1 MSSPS
6 PCYIATRY
14 IMVSRM
20 ARDEPPL
27 SEREFADLLSFR
39 IRLRQFN
46 RWSEAQAHASGLTHS
61 QHQLLLAV
69 RGHAAYTG
77 RDEPPTVGNLAEHLL
92 QRHHSVVELIDRV
105 EAAGLVER
113 RRDESDGRVVR
124 VVLTRAGEDTI
135 ESLTELHLGELRRLA
150 PALERLVGDRAGDP
164 P

>member
-1 MSSPS
+1 MPRHGS
-6 PCYIATRY
+6 
-14 IMVSRM
+14 
-20 ARDEPPL
+20 PL
-27 SEREFADLLSFR
+27 SEREFADLLAFR

-69 RGHAAYTG
+69 RGHAAHTG

-113 RRDESDGRVVR
+113 RRDATDRRVVR
-124 VVLTRAGEDTI
+124 VVLTSAGEDTI
-135 ESLTELHLGELRRLA
+135 ESLTELHLGELKRLA
-150 PALERLVGDRAGDP
+150 PALERLVGDMDEVP
-164 P
+164 PHNITAEP